1 MNPYVFIVGST
12 RSGTTLLQRMVDAHP
27 QIAVVHETH
36 WIARYFEKRTGLTSL
51 GFVTPELIPKLLE
64 YRRFSKMKVGREE
77 LERPI
82 NPDEPVSYPSFVT
95 ALFDL

>member
-27 QIAVVHETH
+27 QIAVVNETR
-36 WIARYFEKRTGLTSL
+36 WIARYFEKRTGLTPE

-64 YRRFSKMKVGREE
+64 YHRFPKMKVGREE
-77 LERPI
+77 L
-82 NPDEPVSYPSFVT
+82 D
-95 ALFDL
+95 